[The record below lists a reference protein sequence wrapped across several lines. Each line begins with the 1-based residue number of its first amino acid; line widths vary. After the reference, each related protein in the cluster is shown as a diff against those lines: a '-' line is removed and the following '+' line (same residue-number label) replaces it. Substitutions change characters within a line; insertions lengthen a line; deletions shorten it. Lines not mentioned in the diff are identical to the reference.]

1 MYNKLLDLIEEEKDL
16 EVVKQLNII
25 KHRIDRGE
33 PEGASIREVYE
44 YLCDEA
50 SASLDKKY
58 LKTVKAS
65 VEALEKI
72 INHEDDEEVNEEV
85 KDAKDVVVNLPNEE
99 EVEEAK
105 EEKNEVK
112 EEKVKKVEEHE
123 EHECKCGTDCKCG
136 PKCDC
141 HHEVG
146 VYNKTAVALRTCV
159 FIEGLI
165 GYVLGVF
172 MGFSK
177 TNNAEYFSLAIMISY
192 WLVTGVMI
200 LLTLGLAEVIQILH
214 DIRKNIENE

>member
-72 INHEDDEEVNEEV
+72 INHEDDEEVNEE
-85 KDAKDVVVNLPNEE
+85 
-99 EVEEAK
+99 AK

-136 PKCDC
+136 SKCDC

>member
-1 MYNKLLDLIEEEKDL
+1 MYNKLLHLIEEEKDL

-85 KDAKDVVVNLPNEE
+85 KDAKDVVVNLPNED

-123 EHECKCGTDCKCG
+123 EHECKCGADCKCG
-136 PKCDC
+136 SKCDC

>member
-72 INHEDDEEVNEEV
+72 INHEDDEKVNEEV
-85 KDAKDVVVNLPNEE
+85 KDTKDVVVNLPNEE
-99 EVEEAK
+99 DVEETK
-105 EEKNEVK
+105 EVK

-123 EHECKCGTDCKCG
+123 EHECKCGADCKCG
-136 PKCDC
+136 SKCDC
-141 HHEVG
+141 HHVVG

>member
-33 PEGASIREVYE
+33 PEDASIREVYE

-65 VEALEKI
+65 VVALEKI
-72 INHEDDEEVNEEV
+72 INHEENEEVNEEV

-105 EEKNEVK
+105 EEVKELK

-123 EHECKCGTDCKCG
+123 EHECKCGPDCKCG

-141 HHEVG
+141 HNEVG

-214 DIRKNIENE
+214 DIRKNNENK

>member
-65 VEALEKI
+65 VVALEKI
-72 INHEDDEEVNEEV
+72 INHEDNEEVNEEV

-99 EVEEAK
+99 KVEEAK
-105 EEKNEVK
+105 EEVKELK

-123 EHECKCGTDCKCG
+123 EHECKCGPDCKCG

-141 HHEVG
+141 HNEVG

-214 DIRKNIENE
+214 DIRKNNENK

>member
-65 VEALEKI
+65 VVALEKI
-72 INHEDDEEVNEEV
+72 INHEDNEEVNEEV

-105 EEKNEVK
+105 EEVKELK

-123 EHECKCGTDCKCG
+123 EHECKCGPDCKCG

-141 HHEVG
+141 HNEVG

-214 DIRKNIENE
+214 DIRKNNENK

>member
-50 SASLDKKY
+50 SASLEKKY

-72 INHEDDEEVNEEV
+72 INYEDDEEVNEEV
-85 KDAKDVVVNLPNEE
+85 KDAKDVVVNLPNED

-136 PKCDC
+136 SKCDC

-214 DIRKNIENE
+214 DIRKNSENE

>member
-50 SASLDKKY
+50 SASLDKEY

-105 EEKNEVK
+105 EEMNEVK

>member
-85 KDAKDVVVNLPNEE
+85 KDTKDVVVNLPNEE

>member
-50 SASLDKKY
+50 SASLEKKY

-85 KDAKDVVVNLPNEE
+85 KDAKDVVVNLPNED

-136 PKCDC
+136 SKCDC

>member
-1 MYNKLLDLIEEEKDL
+1 MYNKLLHLIEEEKDL

-85 KDAKDVVVNLPNEE
+85 KDAKDVVVNLPNED

-136 PKCDC
+136 SKCDC

>member
-1 MYNKLLDLIEEEKDL
+1 MYNKLLDLIEEENDL

-50 SASLDKKY
+50 SASIDKKY

-85 KDAKDVVVNLPNEE
+85 KDAKDVVVNLPNED

-112 EEKVKKVEEHE
+112 EEKVKKVEKHE

-136 PKCDC
+136 SKCDC

-200 LLTLGLAEVIQILH
+200 LITLGLAEVIQILH
-214 DIRKNIENE
+214 DIRKNSENE

>member
-50 SASLDKKY
+50 SASLEKKY

-85 KDAKDVVVNLPNEE
+85 KDAKDVVVNLPNED

-136 PKCDC
+136 SKCDC

-146 VYNKTAVALRTCV
+146 VYNKTAVDLRTCV

-214 DIRKNIENE
+214 DIRKNSENE

>member
-72 INHEDDEEVNEEV
+72 INHEDDEKVNEEV
-85 KDAKDVVVNLPNEE
+85 KDTKDVVVNLPNEE
-99 EVEEAK
+99 DVEETK
-105 EEKNEVK
+105 EEMKEVK

-123 EHECKCGTDCKCG
+123 EHECKCGADCKCG
-136 PKCDC
+136 SKCDC
-141 HHEVG
+141 HHVVG

>member
-1 MYNKLLDLIEEEKDL
+1 MYNKLLDLIEEEKNL